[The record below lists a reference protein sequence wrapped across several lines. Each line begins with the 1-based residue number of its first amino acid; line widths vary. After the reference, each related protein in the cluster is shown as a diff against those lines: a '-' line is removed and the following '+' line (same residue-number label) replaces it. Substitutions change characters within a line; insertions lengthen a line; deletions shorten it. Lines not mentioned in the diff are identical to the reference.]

1 MWGQRCTVLLMHF
14 SFYYLTVAFTT
25 YDFSATS
32 LKNNNNQTST
42 AIYLLVFSA
51 YWKEMEVTHTNTH
64 THGAPYEHER
74 SRNLHLTE
82 LKLIHLSVGVLLWG
96 ILSAHLFC
104 SGAFSVHTCSALGH
118 SQCTLVLLWGILS
131 AHLFCSG
138 AFSVHTCS
146 ALGHSQC
153 TLVLL
158 WGILSAHL
166 FCSGAFSVHTCSALG
181 HSQCTLVLSV
191 VRSTA
196 SPNTDHVSSTM
207 SVPHSSGA
215 AVLKQICMPGR
226 NG

>member
-74 SRNLHLTE
+74 SRNLHPRE
-82 LKLIHLSVGVLLWG
+82 LKLIHLFVG
-96 ILSAHLFC
+96 
-104 SGAFSVHTCSALGH
+104 
-118 SQCTLVLLWGILS
+118 
-131 AHLFCSG
+131 
-138 AFSVHTCS
+138 
-146 ALGHSQC
+146 
-153 TLVLL
+153 VLL

-207 SVPHSSGA
+207 SAPHSSGA
-215 AVLKQICMPGR
+215 AVLKQICVPGR

>member
-104 SGAFSVHTCSALGH
+104 SGAFSVHTCS
-118 SQCTLVLLWGILS
+118 V
-131 AHLFCSG
+131 SG
-138 AFSVHTCS
+138 AINSITKHGSC
-146 ALGHSQC
+146 
-153 TLVLL
+153 LV
-158 WGILSAHL
+158 
-166 FCSGAFSVHTCSALG
+166 
-181 HSQCTLVLSV
+181 
-191 VRSTA
+191 
-196 SPNTDHVSSTM
+196 NHVSA
-207 SVPHSSGA
+207 PFFRSSSPQA
-215 AVLKQICMPGR
+215 DLHAWQKRL
-226 NG
+226 N